1 VLRFLRRFHKDE
13 KGQTATEYML
23 LLSIVVLAVVS
34 SGVIFRD
41 AVEEAWETM
50 GDRVKDM
57 VSVE

>member
-1 VLRFLRRFHKDE
+1 MLRFIQRFHKDR

-34 SGVIFRD
+34 SGVLFRD

-50 GDRVKDM
+50 GQRVKDM

>member
-1 VLRFLRRFHKDE
+1 MLRFLRRFHKDE